1 MKILKKLSLA
11 LATLVLLLS
20 FTTPKEEYIG
30 KWKGQDKGD
39 IGFLTLTDDGY
50 ALFEF
55 NGQIMGGKSYN
66 HQGIDA
72 YMRYTVNTG
81 ISPAGIDFI
90 IYTKK
95 DNKELARMKG
105 IIEMDSS
112 DELHLALT
120 FGDGSSRPTDFSK
133 DDIVFNRVK

>member
-11 LATLVLLLS
+11 LVTLLLLFS
-20 FTTPKEEYIG
+20 FTTPKEEYVG
-30 KWKGQDKGD
+30 KWKGQDKSD

-50 ALFEF
+50 AIFEI
-55 NGQIMGGKSYN
+55 NGQIIGGRSYMQ
-66 HQGIDA
+66 QGINV
-72 YMRYTVNTG
+72 YMRYIVNTG

-90 IYTKK
+90 IYTKS
-95 DNKELARMKG
+95 DNVELARMKG

-120 FGDGSSRPTDFSK
+120 FGSGSSRPSDFSK
-133 DDIVFNRVK
+133 DNIIFNRVK